1 MFGFWRKKSVFEQT
15 FSCFDKE
22 LSAQL
27 EKLRSTFREVK
38 FEENKSMM
46 KIQIFESLED
56 FEEQNFFE
64 FWWERFGGVVKKIS
78 YKSRRVIGGKKNFR
92 KST

>member
-27 EKLRSTFREVK
+27 EKPRPTFPEVK
-38 FEENKSMM
+38 FEENKSMI
-46 KIQIFESLED
+46 KIQSFWLIWRLRGAKFFLGFGENVLE
-56 FEEQNFFE
+56 
-64 FWWERFGGVVKKIS
+64 GS
-78 YKSRRVIGGKKNFR
+78 
-92 KST
+92 